1 MIEERRE
8 AALFYHGYFACCGG
22 VRFGNGKSRACRM
35 TNNVRFVEMA
45 KTTASPYFFPLVG
58 LNAVFSESAA
68 STNRRKKR
76 ALARRGK
83 GPRIWLP
90 EWCELSSRHPETRS
104 RVRAIGPTGG
114 HSLNPCSNDF
124 LKPDQLC
131 EFHASDRV
139 KHPFQHRNATN
150 PTPRTLRNEPR

>member
-90 EWCELSSRHPETRS
+90 EWRELSLATTRRPAAVLELS
-104 RVRAIGPTGG
+104 GRQRGL
-114 HSLNPCSNDF
+114 SLSQCSNDF
-124 LKPDQLC
+124 DGPANRANST
-131 EFHASDRV
+131 HPTASSFLFNTTT
-139 KHPFQHRNATN
+139 PQTHRNVTS
-150 PTPRTLRNEPR
+150 PR